1 MPKKDT
7 MNSLYD
13 SEARAQEQENHRVQ
27 REWLDRQLAEKALLR
42 EYRRDGRVDEE
53 EFDSFERRR
62 VARFKYNLVKRIAE
76 NWSSVTE
83 FDRAEA
89 EQLARDDPEFRAA
102 LEAAHAARRAR
113 EEAKDRRLEQ
123 IREQQLA
130 SIKDAENKMG
140 KRVRGRPED
149 LNLQNLRDGLLND
162 AQQSRAV
169 SLPSIGRNTPEP
181 AAIPSQAPRSLAS
194 GLGFQNLDSLPT
206 QARTKAQSPP
216 EYQPQQKVIRT
227 QHAEQI
233 REHSPVV
240 VTSSTPSTA
249 IPFTPQV
256 DLTPLLLEL
265 REQRALL
272 ATKSEAT
279 HVSEMIARFQ
289 KQVENVIEK
298 AQERLENLVSDAVRQ
313 QLSEKIAEV
322 NSLRELAVASRAAA
336 QEVESAHPSD
346 PTILAY
352 SIGCQAQSPDPTP
365 IHSSPWKRV
374 QRPLAADSFGKYRD
388 DTSFTVDDSVDHMIS
403 ALRRRNRV
411 RMDNLR
417 KEIGEQEPRQP
428 EYSGLDRAIDDD
440 IGPSESHLNQYTQSL
455 LSATD
460 FLDRILSDARERGFN
475 D

>member
-1 MPKKDT
+1 MS
-7 MNSLYD
+7 SLYD
-13 SEARAQEQENHRVQ
+13 PEARAHENENRRVQ
-27 REWLDRQLAEKALLR
+27 REWLDRQLAEKAVLR
-42 EYRRDGRVDEE
+42 EYRRDGRVDED

-102 LEAAHAARRAR
+102 LEAAHAARKAR

-130 SIKDAENKMG
+130 SIKDAENKVG
-140 KRVRGRPED
+140 KRGRGRPED

-169 SLPSIGRNTPEP
+169 SLPSLGRNTPEP

-194 GLGFQNLDSLPT
+194 GLGFQNLDSLPN
-206 QARTKAQSPP
+206 QARTKTQSTP
-216 EYQPQQKVIRT
+216 EYQSQPRVIRT
-227 QHAEQI
+227 QNAEPI
-233 REHSPVV
+233 KESPPVV
-240 VTSSTPSTA
+240 VTSMAPSTA
-249 IPFTPQV
+249 VPFTPQV

-272 ATKSEAT
+272 ATRTEAT
-279 HVSEMIARFQ
+279 HVSEMLSRFQ
-289 KQVENVIEK
+289 KQVEIVIEK
-298 AQERLENLVSDAVRQ
+298 AQERLEHLVSDAVRQ
-313 QLSEKIAEV
+313 QIAEKIAEV

-336 QEVESAHPSD
+336 QGVEYMRPSD
-346 PTILAY
+346 PSISAY
-352 SIGCQAQSPDPTP
+352 SIGCQAQSPEPSP
-365 IHSSPWKRV
+365 VHASPWKRV

-388 DTSFTVDDSVDHMIS
+388 DASFTVDDSVDHMVN
-403 ALRRRNRV
+403 ALRRRNRA
-411 RMDNLR
+411 RMENLR
-417 KEIGEQEPRQP
+417 KDIGEQELKHP
-428 EYSGLDRAIDDD
+428 EYSGLDRPIDDD
-440 IGPSESHLNQYTQSL
+440 LGPSGSQLNQYTQSL

-460 FLDRILSDARERGFN
+460 FLDRILSDARERGF
-475 D
+475 DDRA